1 MNIITVSPKF
11 QIVIPKH
18 IRKKLNI
25 KPGQKMQILEYKGR
39 IELILEKDLSE
50 LRGFVKGIK
59 TEFKREED
67 RF

>member
-1 MNIITVSPKF
+1 
-11 QIVIPKH
+11 
-18 IRKKLNI
+18 
-25 KPGQKMQILEYKGR
+25 MQILEYNGR